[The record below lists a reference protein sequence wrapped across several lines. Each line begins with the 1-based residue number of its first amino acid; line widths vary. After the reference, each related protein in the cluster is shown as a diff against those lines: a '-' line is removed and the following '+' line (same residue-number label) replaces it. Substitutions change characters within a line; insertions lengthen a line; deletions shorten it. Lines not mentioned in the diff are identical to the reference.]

1 MHLLDGLLDSIVKK
15 APVTASEGLAQLV
28 FKYFLKTGKKSLLK
42 VKVRIILRWGAFI
55 IVLSENFKE
64 RSVTC
69 HSNYL
74 HKLDF

>member
-1 MHLLDGLLDSIVKK
+1 MLDIIVKK
-15 APVTASEGLAQLV
+15 ALTASEGLAQLV
-28 FKYFLKTGKKSLLK
+28 FKFFLKTGKRSLLK
-42 VKVRIILRWGAFI
+42 VKVRIILRWGGKGAFI
-55 IVLSENFKE
+55 IVSSENFKE